1 MATVRTMSDRRAD
14 RVPTSFDWRLVAA
27 TSGILLIGLVS
38 LYSVA
43 GGGSTP
49 IYLRQFY
56 WMLIGWTTFGLMTV
70 VDYRI
75 LARYAYVG
83 YGVVMLLLLLVL
95 VAGRSSQGAQR
106 WLSVGGLSIQPS
118 EMAKLAV
125 LFVLAS
131 YFAER
136 RVVGGYRI
144 VQLTVPFL
152 LMLVPLALVM
162 KQPDLGTALTL
173 LFLFLAMVAVIGIRS
188 RTLVVGTLL
197 FFMLFPFLW
206 QGAWH
211 SLKSY
216 QRDRLVTFLD
226 PSADP
231 LGKSYHLMQ
240 SKIAIGSGGWFGK
253 GFQEGTQSQ
262 LKFLPE
268 AHTDFVFSV
277 LAEEWGF
284 IGVVVVIGLYLAV
297 LLLGMDAAMRARDIL
312 GSLLAVGVVAMIGFN
327 LVINIAMTSGLL
339 PVVGIPLPLMSYGG
353 TAMVTTMAGLGVVM
367 NVRMRRLLLF
377 H

>member
-1 MATVRTMSDRRAD
+1 MTVAVVRAMGER

-27 TSGILLIGLVS
+27 TSAILLIGLVS

-43 GGGSTP
+43 GGGTTP

-56 WMLIGWTTFGLMTV
+56 WMLIGWAAFGLMTV
-70 VDYRI
+70 VDYRV

-83 YGVVMLLLLLVL
+83 YGAVMLLLVL
-95 VAGRSSQGAQR
+95 VLAAGRSSQGAQR
-106 WLSVGGLSIQPS
+106 WLSMGGLSVQPS
-118 EMAKLAV
+118 ELAKLAV

-144 VQLTVPFL
+144 VELTVPLL
-152 LMLVPLALVM
+152 LMLAPLTLVM

-173 LFLFLAMVAVIGIRS
+173 LFLFLAMVAVVGIRS
-188 RTLVVGTLL
+188 RTLVVGALL
-197 FFMLFPFLW
+197 LLMLFPFLW
-206 QGAWH
+206 QGVWH
-211 SLKSY
+211 SLKAY

-231 LGKSYHLMQ
+231 QGKSYHLLQ

-284 IGVVVVIGLYLAV
+284 VGAIVVIGLYLAV
-297 LLLGMDAAMRARDIL
+297 LLLGMDAAMRARDML

-327 LVINIAMTSGLL
+327 LIINIAMTSGLL

-353 TAMVTTMAGLGVVM
+353 TAMVATMAGLGVVM

>member
-1 MATVRTMSDRRAD
+1 MTVLLPRMISDRR
-14 RVPTSFDWRLVAA
+14 VPTNFDWRLVAA
-27 TSGILLIGLVS
+27 TSAILLIGLVS

-43 GGGSTP
+43 GGGTTP
-49 IYLRQFY
+49 IYQRQFY
-56 WMLIGWTTFGLMTV
+56 WMLLGWAAFGLMTV
-70 VDYRI
+70 VDYRV

-83 YGVVMLLLLLVL
+83 YGVVMLLLMLVL
-95 VAGRSSQGAQR
+95 VVGRSSQGAQR

-118 EMAKLAV
+118 ELAKLAV

-144 VQLTVPFL
+144 AQLAVPML
-152 LMLVPLALVM
+152 LVLAPLVLVM

-173 LFLFLAMVAVIGIRS
+173 LFLFLAMVAVVGIRS
-188 RTLVVGTLL
+188 RTLVVGALL
-197 FFMLFPFLW
+197 FVMLFPFLW
-206 QGAWH
+206 QGVWH
-211 SLKSY
+211 SLKDY
-216 QRDRLVTFLD
+216 QRARLVTFLD

-284 IGVVVVIGLYLAV
+284 IGAIVVIGLYLTV
-297 LLLGMDAAMRARDIL
+297 LLLGMDAAIRARDML

-327 LVINIAMTSGLL
+327 LIINVAMTSGLL

-353 TAMVTTMAGLGVVM
+353 TAMVVTMTGLGVVM
-367 NVRMRRLLLF
+367 NVRIRRLLLF